1 MSPNTRRRI
10 VLVTSGLGTSC
21 GGIGVVSEMIARSLK
36 RDHHLNVWRHPFSL
50 SRPIR
55 IAMLT
60 ARATWG
66 ILGRPE
72 FVFYD
77 HVHLA
82 VIHALL
88 PGLSGVPYG
97 VFLHGI
103 EVWEP
108 LVGRRRE
115 ALAHANVLLA
125 NSPTT
130 VNAARA
136 VNPWLPSVK
145 VTWLGVPPRPRVD
158 VGSLPPV
165 GVIVGRLASAER
177 LKGHDVVL
185 DAWPEICQAVP
196 GARLVIIGAGN
207 DQPRLRRRVREE
219 RMDTVDFPG
228 RLSDTDRD
236 SVLQSSRLFFSPS
249 RQEGFGLAGV
259 EAAAYGIPVLG
270 LAGTVL
276 SELFP
281 DGTGA
286 VLVNDT
292 RASSIAE
299 ASVPV
304 LTDRDYAN
312 AVGQAAW
319 ERVNANFLEQHFM
332 DRFRNALLPF
342 VDYEKLAGNRPK
354 VMLA

>member
-1 MSPNTRRRI
+1 MSSNARRRI

-36 RDHHLNVWRHPFSL
+36 RDHHLTIWRHPFSF

-55 IAMLT
+55 IAILA

-66 ILGRPE
+66 LLGRPE

-108 LVGRRRE
+108 LVGQRRE
-115 ALAHANVLLA
+115 ALAHADVLLA
-125 NSPTT
+125 NSITT

-136 VNPWLPSVK
+136 LNSWLPHVK
-145 VTWLGVPPRPRVD
+145 VTWLGVPPRRRVD

-165 GVIVGRLASAER
+165 GVIVSRLASAER

-185 DAWPEICQAVP
+185 DAWPEICRAVP
-196 GARLVIIGAGN
+196 SARLVIIGSGN

-219 RMDTVDFPG
+219 HLDTVDFGG

-236 SVLQSSRLFFSPS
+236 AVLRSSRMCFYPS

-259 EAAAYGIPVLG
+259 EAAAYVIPVLG

-281 DGTGA
+281 EAGA
-286 VLVNDT
+286 VLINDT
-292 RASSIAE
+292 RGSSIAE

-304 LTDRDYAN
+304 LTNGDYAN

-319 ERVNANFLEQHFM
+319 ERVNANFLEEHFM
-332 DRFRNALLPF
+332 DRFRSALLPL
-342 VDYEKLAGNRPK
+342 VDYEKAAGSRPM

>member
-1 MSPNTRRRI
+1 
-10 VLVTSGLGTSC
+10 
-21 GGIGVVSEMIARSLK
+21 
-36 RDHHLNVWRHPFSL
+36 
-50 SRPIR
+50 
-55 IAMLT
+55 
-60 ARATWG
+60 
-66 ILGRPE
+66 
-72 FVFYD
+72 
-77 HVHLA
+77 
-82 VIHALL
+82 
-88 PGLSGVPYG
+88 
-97 VFLHGI
+97 
-103 EVWEP
+103 
-108 LVGRRRE
+108 
-115 ALAHANVLLA
+115 
-125 NSPTT
+125 
-130 VNAARA
+130 
-136 VNPWLPSVK
+136 
-145 VTWLGVPPRPRVD
+145 
-158 VGSLPPV
+158 
-165 GVIVGRLASAER
+165 
-177 LKGHDVVL
+177 
-185 DAWPEICQAVP
+185 VP

-219 RMDTVDFPG
+219 RMDTVDFRG

>member
-1 MSPNTRRRI
+1 MGSNLRRRI

-36 RDHHLNVWRHPFSL
+36 GDHHVKIWRHPFSL
-50 SRPIR
+50 PRPMR
-55 IAMLT
+55 IAILA
-60 ARATWG
+60 ARASWG
-66 ILGRPE
+66 LLGRPE

-115 ALAHANVLLA
+115 ALAHAHVLLA
-125 NSPTT
+125 NSITT
-130 VNAARA
+130 VNAVRV
-136 VNPWLPSVK
+136 VNPWLPHVK
-145 VTWLGVPPRPRVD
+145 VVWLGVPPRARVD
-158 VGSLPPV
+158 VGSLPPA

-177 LKGHDVVL
+177 LKGHDAVF
-185 DAWPEICQAVP
+185 DAWPEICRAVP

-207 DQPRLRRRVREE
+207 DRPRLRRRVREE
-219 RMDTVDFPG
+219 HLVGIDFRG
-228 RLSDTDRD
+228 RLSDADRD
-236 SVLQSSRLFFSPS
+236 AVLQSSRVFFYPS

-259 EAAAYGIPVLG
+259 EAAAHGIPVLG

-276 SELFP
+276 GELFP
-281 DGTGA
+281 YGIGA

-299 ASVPV
+299 ASIPV
-304 LTDRDYAN
+304 LTDGDYAN
-312 AVGQAAW
+312 AIGQAAW

-332 DRFRNALLPF
+332 DRFRSALVPF
-342 VDYEKLAGNRPK
+342 VDYENSAGEPPMA
-354 VMLA
+354 MLA